1 MSQTRYG
8 IRRFALLN
16 TAGYSLG
23 IFPLVLVIIS
33 RSGGSTAETTALS
46 TIAQSLGYLI
56 AAIGP
61 FGMGLLHSATGGW
74 VLPMSLLSIVAVALM
89 VTCHLLTS
97 KRTATKTAPRTV

>member
-1 MSQTRYG
+1 MPAVLFG
-8 IRRFALLN
+8 F
-16 TAGYSLG
+16 GLG

-33 RSGGSTAETTALS
+33 RSGRSTAETTALS

-61 FGMGLLHSATGGW
+61 FGMGGLLHSATGGW
-74 VLPMSLLSIVAVALM
+74 VLPLSLLSIVAVALM

-97 KRTATKTAPRTV
+97 KRTATKTGPRTA